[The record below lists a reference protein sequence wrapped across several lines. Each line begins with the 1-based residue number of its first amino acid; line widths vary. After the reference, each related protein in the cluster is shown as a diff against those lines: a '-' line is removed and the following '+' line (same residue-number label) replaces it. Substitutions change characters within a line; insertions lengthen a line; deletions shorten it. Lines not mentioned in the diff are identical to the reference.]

1 MKCNKTIS
9 IESRLLG
16 EIEELMNAGNQVLSI
31 SGFIENAVTN
41 ELKTMK

>member
-16 EIEELMNAGNQVLSI
+16 EIEELINAGKVLSM

-41 ELKTMK
+41 ELERMK